1 MSGQKD
7 SLVSTVK
14 YVVDSSGRRI
24 AVIIPIEEYNEILE
38 DLHDL
43 AIIAERR
50 NEPTVSFEEVRK
62 RLKKRGII

>member
-1 MSGQKD
+1 LSGQKD
-7 SLVSTVK
+7 SLVSTVE

>member
-1 MSGQKD
+1 LSGQKD